1 MRAMWSAASGMNA
14 IQKQIDTISNNLSN
28 VNTIGFKNQRV
39 EFKDLMYEKVKSE
52 DFVRT
57 DGSVA
62 QLEIGNGVMPIAT
75 TRNFTN
81 GSFNQTEKEL
91 DFAINGPGFFVIE
104 NQNGAKR
111 YTRDGTFK
119 LSIEDGEA
127 TVRTSSGYTV
137 MGEDGPI
144 ELGEDV
150 ASINVSEEGTITV
163 VRTDGTKDDVNQIKL
178 ITFANPEGLSSEGK
192 NLYSETDVSGEAL
205 DNENGVA
212 GEVWQGYLETSNVK
226 VIEEMVNMISAQR
239 AYELNSKTI
248 QTVDSMLSVA
258 NSIKR

>member
-14 IQKQIDTISNNLSN
+14 IQKQIDTISNNLAN

-39 EFKDLMYEKVKSE
+39 EFKDLMYEKISGE
-52 DFVRT
+52 DFVRN

-62 QLEIGNGVMPIAT
+62 QLEIGNGVMPVAT
-75 TRNFTN
+75 TRNFTS

-91 DFAINGPGFFVIE
+91 DFAINGNGFFVIRD
-104 NQNGAKR
+104 QNNR
-111 YTRDGTFK
+111 QRFTRDGTFK

-127 TVRTSSGYTV
+127 SLTTSSGYAV

-144 ELGEDV
+144 ELGADV
-150 ASINVSEEGTITV
+150 ASINVSETGDITV
-163 VRTDGTKDDVNQIKL
+163 RREDGTKELVNRFRL
-178 ITFANPEGLSSEGK
+178 VSFSNPEGLSGEGK
-192 NLYSETDVSGEAL
+192 NLYSATDVSGNPIE
-205 DNENGVA
+205 NENGLN
-212 GEVWQGYLETSNVK
+212 GDVWQGYLETSNVK

-258 NSIKR
+258 NNIKR